1 MAKVLKLCQ
10 AYKVRDRELILD
22 SNILVYRY
30 YMDDNEKRGW
40 VIRYHKSLKW
50 LSEHGYHLAVERV
63 VLSEMISIVSHDER
77 ERLKKKHPHLEYH
90 DYKEFRTSPQ
100 GVEIMEELYR
110 AVREELLVEC
120 KLINPVLTSAD
131 IQGICA
137 VDSLDF
143 VDKLLVLLCE
153 KRNAVLVT
161 NDSSFKSSAI
171 EILSNNDRLFDA
183 GESEME

>member
-1 MAKVLKLCQ
+1 MVKVYKLGE
-10 AYKVRDRELILD
+10 AYKVRDRELLLD
-22 SNILVYRY
+22 SNILKYRY
-30 YMDDNEKRGW
+30 CKDRNEDRGW
-40 VIRYHKSLKW
+40 VIRYHESLGW
-50 LSEHGYHLAVERV
+50 LAKHGYHLAVERV
-63 VLSEMISIVSHDER
+63 VLSEMISMVSHEAWGH
-77 ERLKKKHPHLEYH
+77 LKKKYPHLEYR
-90 DYKEFRTSPQ
+90 DYKEFRTSPH
-100 GVEIMEELYR
+100 GVEIMSELYR
-110 AVREELLVEC
+110 SVNEELLVEC
-120 KLINPVLTSAD
+120 KLINPVLTSVD

>member
-1 MAKVLKLCQ
+1 
-10 AYKVRDRELILD
+10 
-22 SNILVYRY
+22 
-30 YMDDNEKRGW
+30 
-40 VIRYHKSLKW
+40 
-50 LSEHGYHLAVERV
+50 
-63 VLSEMISIVSHDER
+63 MISIVAHDEW
-77 ERLKKKHPHLEYH
+77 ERIKKEDPHLKDR
-90 DYKEFRTSPQ
+90 DYKTFRASPQ
-100 GVEIMEELYR
+100 GKAVMSKLYR

-171 EILSNNDRLFDA
+171 EILSNNDRLFDT
-183 GESEME
+183 GEIVIE